1 MESTSPILEA
11 RDSSGLPLW
20 KKPWLT
26 VPETMRLM
34 RVGRVTVTQMV
45 KDGRWV
51 AVTVG
56 KRQRIATDS
65 IRRDLDRQA
74 EALKTLAAA

>member
-1 MESTSPILEA
+1 MVTPDINEA

-20 KKPWLT
+20 QKPWLT

-34 RVGRVTVTQMV
+34 RVGRATVAQMV
-45 KDGRWV
+45 KDGRWA

-74 EALKTLAAA
+74 EALKLIAAA